1 MCKVGMEGT
10 GDTATTGRGR
20 IQGVKN
26 VQQGGG
32 AGNTTIWVGDVGPFG
47 GNGEE
52 GGKDSHS
59 VPLTDHGEGSAAVR
73 GQDIGDTR
81 VEQQF

>member
-1 MCKVGMEGT
+1 MFGGLLDDE
-10 GDTATTGRGR
+10 DTATTGRGR
-20 IQGVKN
+20 TQGVGN
-26 VQQGGG
+26 VLQGGD
-32 AGNTTIWVGDVGPFG
+32 AGNSTVWVRDVGPFG

-73 GQDIGDTR
+73 GQDIGDTQ